1 MYTDR
6 YGRLPNKGKFLA
18 LQSFLAEGSLRLHT
32 SVRLYE
38 VKYDNAQYRVLTHTA
53 KVTCMK
59 MSHEVMLIG
68 AMS

>member
-1 MYTDR
+1 MVDS
-6 YGRLPNKGKFLA
+6 PDKGKFLA

-32 SVRLYE
+32 SVHLYE

-59 MSHEVMLIG
+59 MSRHEVMLIG